1 MIDKST
7 VTTIDQLPRLT
18 KAQLPRLTKAQLPRL
33 TKAQLPRLTLA
44 TVDNFNLFNFKGRPL
59 VFNSYYKTINIYM
72 WLLLEQ
78 FLSKYAV
85 SPNLAHTVHV
95 LNASPFLI
103 VFFGNHYFIKRP
115 QIVFIRCEKMPSTS
129 IFVVQILILNHF

>member
-1 MIDKST
+1 
-7 VTTIDQLPRLT
+7 
-18 KAQLPRLTKAQLPRL
+18 
-33 TKAQLPRLTLA
+33 
-44 TVDNFNLFNFKGRPL
+44 
-59 VFNSYYKTINIYM
+59 M

-103 VFFGNHYFIKRP
+103 VFFGNHYFLKRP

-129 IFVVQILILNHF
+129 IFVQILILNHFQKVKMSTWKQDKQTFLVHRTNHHNHSNHHLQQRMEWFSVGRKQHIYLYLCYNVICIMYIYNYYFNSK